1 MLQFRLRDRHAAY
14 RNDVTESFVERDL
27 KGARFQRVDLTGARF
42 EHVYLRDATF
52 TGADFT
58 GMRVR
63 DADVKDVVID
73 GDVESLIV
81 NGIDVVPLIQ
91 AELDRRHPE
100 RVKLR
105 PTDAD
110 GFRAAWPVIGEL
122 WRETVER
129 ARALDPALLHEQVN
143 GEWSFIETLRHL
155 VFATDSW
162 VSRGLLGEASP
173 WHPLALPWDQ
183 MPDTEGVPR
192 DRDARP
198 SLDEVL
204 ALRAD
209 RMATVERVLAELTDE
224 QLAGSTT
231 PPDGPGWPPSESFPV
246 RNVLM
251 VVINE
256 EWWHRQFAERDLAAL
271 GARG

>member
-1 MLQFRLRDRHAAY
+1 MA
-14 RNDVTESFVERDL
+14 ESFVERDM
-27 KGARFQRVDLTGARF
+27 KGSQFRWVDLTGASF
-42 EHVYLRDATF
+42 ELVYLRDATF
-52 TGADFT
+52 TSVDLT
-58 GMRVR
+58 GMRIR
-63 DADVKDVVID
+63 NAAIRHATID
-73 GDVESLIV
+73 GDVESLTLK
-81 NGIDVVPLIQ
+81 GIDVVPLVE

-100 RVKLR
+100 RLKLR
-105 PTDAD
+105 PQDAE
-110 GFRAAWPVIGEL
+110 GFRVAWTVIEEL
-122 WRETVER
+122 WHETVER
-129 ARALDPALLHEQVN
+129 ARTLKPSLLHQQVD

-162 VSRGLLGEASP
+162 VGRAILGDPAP

-204 ALRAD
+204 AIRAD
-209 RMATVERVLAELTDE
+209 RMAMVARVLADLTDE

-231 PPDGPGWPPSESFPV
+231 PVDAAGWPPAESFPV
-246 RNVLM
+246 REVLM
-251 VVINE
+251 NILNE

-271 GARG
+271 APR